1 MKKNL
6 QKILPILSLS
16 LIFFVVCLFVFLFLN
31 REININKKIFED
43 NEVKWQ
49 EEAER
54 RERIRLLNNSIKKIE
69 TEKDLFETHFA
80 QSSNIVPFLDM
91 MESLG
96 EKVGAKTEVTLVD
109 IPKEGNILV
118 IEMKVLGSF
127 EKIYKF
133 LLLLENSP
141 YKLEIVSVDISK
153 QNIWEASLKIKLLSF
168 MQ

>member
-1 MKKNL
+1 M
-6 QKILPILSLS
+6 
-16 LIFFVVCLFVFLFLN
+16 FFIICGFVFLFLN

-49 EEAER
+49 QETER
-54 RERIRLLNNSIKKIE
+54 REGIKLLNNSIKKIE

-118 IEMKVLGSF
+118 VEMKVLGSF

-168 MQ
+168 VQ